1 MKIYRPLWNEGA
13 LLSPQQFQQQSDWEA
28 FRSAG
33 VAALASPFAWGIEKA
48 EFDEALLASGLMQ
61 MLQLRLWLADG
72 TLIDAHSSDLPPEPR
87 ELNAEATAGKDAVI
101 VVIALPLMQ
110 PGIVNVQSGEG
121 QAERPL
127 RYREEWVSVQD
138 AFGPE
143 EESMAVA
150 RFNFS
155 LRFAHENNESWRVCP
170 VARLIRNG
178 QGGWH
183 QDPAFIPPLVFFS
196 ASPTL
201 KERLT
206 LLNRQLRS
214 RRQRLMSMRRESN
227 ERLADFAVADVSLF
241 WLLNALN
248 SHARVLQEYER
259 YPDRHPE
266 IVWAELARLAGS
278 MLTFSLDSDPDA
290 IPGYDHADL
299 SNTFPPLF
307 DLIATLLEASLP
319 SRVIALEMSRPD
331 RQTWKA
337 SLHDVR
343 LREEADLYLSV
354 RSDVPAWQVAEKF
367 PALCQ
372 AGSPDEVN
380 TIYGAVLRGI
390 PLIPVSRVPAALPVR
405 MENQYFALDMESTA
419 AREML
424 EQGVCLFYV
433 PELLGA
439 LELELFAVLRS

>member
-13 LLSPQQFQQQSDWEA
+13 LLSPQQFQQQSDWES

-33 VAALASPFAWGIEKA
+33 VASLASPFVWGIEKA
-48 EFDEALLASGLMQ
+48 EFDDRLLSSGLMQ
-61 MLQLRLWLADG
+61 LTELRLWLEDG
-72 TLIDAHSSDLPPEPR
+72 VLIDARCSDLPPEPR
-87 ELNAEATAGKDAVI
+87 ELNAQETAGRDAVT
-101 VVIALPLMQ
+101 VVVALPLMQ
-110 PGIVNVQSGEG
+110 TGIVNVQQARA

-127 RYREEWVSVQD
+127 RYREEWVTVQD

-150 RFNFS
+150 RFNYT
-155 LRFAHENNESWRVCP
+155 LRFAHEDNESWCTCP
-170 VARLIRNG
+170 VARLIRDG
-178 QGGWH
+178 QGGWR
-183 QDPAFIPPLVFFS
+183 QDPAFIPPLAFFS
-196 ASPTL
+196 ASPAL
-201 KERLT
+201 RERLT

-248 SHARVLQEYER
+248 SHAWVLQEYER

-266 IVWAELARLAGS
+266 IIWAELARLAGS

-290 IPGYDHADL
+290 IPGYDHRDL
-299 SNTFPPLF
+299 NSTFPPLF
-307 DLIATLLEASLP
+307 DLITVLLEASLP

-337 SLHDVR
+337 ALHDAR
-343 LREEADLYLSV
+343 LRKEADLYLSV
-354 RSDVPAWQVAEKF
+354 RSDIPAWQIAEKF
-367 PALCQ
+367 PVLCQ
-372 AGSPDEVN
+372 AGSPDEV
-380 TIYGAVLRGI
+380 TAIYGAVLKGI
-390 PLIPVSRVPAALPVR
+390 PLIPVTRVPAALPVR
-405 MENQYFALDMESTA
+405 MENQYFALDMESA
-419 AREML
+419 AAQEML

-433 PELLGA
+433 PDLLGA
-439 LELELFAVLRS
+439 LDLELFAVLRS